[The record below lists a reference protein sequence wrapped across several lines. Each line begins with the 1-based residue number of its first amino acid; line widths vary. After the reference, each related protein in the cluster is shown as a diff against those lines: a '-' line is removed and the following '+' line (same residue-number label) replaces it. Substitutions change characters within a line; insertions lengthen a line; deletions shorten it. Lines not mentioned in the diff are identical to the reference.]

1 MPSFDYLG
9 VPVAEADGADDVD
22 PSTHPPSSPSPTS
35 PPPFSPHPP
44 SSLPPH
50 HSPSTTPIE
59 LPALS
64 HPKPPTPLKHTFS
77 ITGMTCA
84 SCSSTIEGALSATP
98 GVLSGRVS
106 LMTERAEVVFLPPLT
121 PESIVELI
129 GDVGFDASIVQSEQR
144 GTVRLRLVEELDQYS
159 VEGVEALLL
168 AMEAVIDVRV
178 HRASTPLERDEVELT
193 VDLERCG
200 IREVVQ
206 RLKAEG
212 IHCESVRRSGDL
224 GERKREMEERKRS
237 ELSKWRQLL
246 LVSLVFTVP
255 VALIVWICPFFTS
268 LDPLLNHYL
277 HKAFSFKDA
286 LLWLLVTPVQFGVGA
301 RFYKHGY
308 AALRH
313 GGANMDVLIA
323 VGSSAAYLYSVM
335 IVVLCAQNEHFEGM
349 VFFEVSAMLIS
360 IVVAGKYV
368 ENVAKG
374 KTSEALSVLLAL
386 QPQHATLL
394 KGGDADDV
402 EQIDVS
408 MVQLGDVLR
417 VNRGEKIPVDGIL
430 LTGSTC
436 VDEAMLTGESLPVVK
451 KPGSVV
457 IGATINLDSLIT
469 LRATG
474 VGADTVLYK
483 IVALVNDAQTSKAP
497 IQAYAD
503 RIARYFVPAVC
514 VLSLCTFLVWYALL
528 TLYLPEGFLPDG
540 TTPFLQSFLFAISV
554 LLISCPCALG
564 LATPTAVMV
573 GTGVGAM
580 HGVLFKGGEPLEV
593 TGQVAAVLFDKTG
606 TLTQGKAQ
614 VEGDSCVLVDIG
626 RSEED
631 VWVLIGSVEALSEHL
646 LGKAITDYAR
656 SREAAKLHVD
666 DFTAESGAGVK
677 GRVKGDVVC
686 IGNTRWLKRNGVEV
700 GADVL
705 ERMAVIQRQGKIA
718 VVVAIN
724 GHLAAIVAIT
734 DAIKPEAPAVVKALN
749 SRGVQVYMVTGD
761 NINSALAIGRAIGI
775 DPACVIAQVTPGEK
789 AEVVERVQR
798 TLHRPVAFVGD
809 GINDSPALARA
820 DVGVAIGSGTDIAVE
835 TASVVLMRNDL
846 SDVVTCI
853 DLSRAV
859 MHRILLNFYWACLY
873 NFLAIPL
880 AAGVLYPWMR
890 MTMPPMVAAMAM
902 GASSVS
908 VIVSSLML
916 KRWRKAEVLGEE
928 EGRGGKGG
936 VRRKGM
942 EVMRRV
948 IDKVRG
954 KSGEGRY
961 AQLAVSEE
969 EVRDAP
975 AEVETG
981 AAVGDGGKE
990 TRREEVAAVVEGSGE
1005 GGEGV
1010 FVIED

>member
-1 MPSFDYLG
+1 MPSSDYVGLA
-9 VPVAEADGADDVD
+9 VAEPDGTDGVD
-22 PSTHPPSSPSPTS
+22 LSSNPLSPTS
-35 PPPFSPHPP
+35 PFSPPRTSSSHLVPHPP
-44 SSLPPH
+44 STS
-50 HSPSTTPIE
+50 IE
-59 LPALS
+59 LSSFP
-64 HPKPPTPLKHTFS
+64 HPKVPPPLKHTFS
-77 ITGMTCA
+77 ISGMTCA
-84 SCSSTIEGALSATP
+84 ACSSTIENALTATP
-98 GVLSGRVS
+98 GVQSARVS
-106 LMTERAEVVFLPPLT
+106 LMTERCEVVFSPPLT
-121 PESIVELI
+121 PEAVVELI
-129 GDVGFDASIVQSEQR
+129 GDVGFDASIVQAEQR
-144 GTVRLRLVEELDQYS
+144 GTVRLRLVEELDQYA

-168 AMEAVIDVRV
+168 SMEAVIEVRV
-178 HRASTPLERDEVELT
+178 HPPSSPLEREEVELT

-200 IREVVQ
+200 IREIVQ

-212 IHCESVRRSGDL
+212 IHCESVRRAGDL
-224 GERKREMEERKRS
+224 GERKREMEERKRM
-237 ELSKWRQLL
+237 ELERWRRLL
-246 LVSLVFTVP
+246 LVSLLFTVP
-255 VALIVWICPFFTS
+255 VAAIVWICPIFPARFPF
-268 LDPLLNHYL
+268 LQLHL

-286 LLWLLVTPVQFGVGA
+286 LLWLLVTPVQFGVGS
-301 RFYKHGY
+301 RFYKHGW

-386 QPQHATLL
+386 QPQRATLC

-402 EQIDVS
+402 EEIDVA

-457 IGATINLDSLIT
+457 IGATLNLDALIT
-469 LRATG
+469 VRATG
-474 VGADTVLYK
+474 VGSDTVLYK

-514 VLSLCTFLVWYALL
+514 ALSLVTFVAWYAIL
-528 TLYLPEGFLPDG
+528 TLAVGDDFLPPG
-540 TTPFLQSFLFAISV
+540 TTPFLQSFLFAIAV

-614 VEGDSCVLVDIG
+614 VEADSCVLVDCG

-631 VWVLIGSVEALSEHL
+631 VWALVGSVEALSEHL

-656 SREAAKLHVD
+656 SRDAVRMHVD
-666 DFTAESGAGVK
+666 DFVAESGAGVK

-700 GADVL
+700 SDDVL
-705 ERMAVIQRQGKIA
+705 QRMTAVQRQGKIA

-724 GHLAAIVAIT
+724 TQLVAIVAIT
-734 DAIKPEAPAVVKALN
+734 DAIKPEAPAVVRALKA
-749 SRGVQVYMVTGD
+749 RGVQVYMVTGD
-761 NINSALAIGRAIGI
+761 NTNSAAAIGHAVGI
-775 DPACVIAQVTPGEK
+775 DPAHIVAQVTPGEK
-789 AEVVERVQR
+789 ADVVRRVQAE
-798 TLHRPVAFVGD
+798 LGGRPVCFVGD
-809 GINDSPALARA
+809 GVNDTPSLACA
-820 DVGVAIGSGTDIAVE
+820 DVGIAIGSGTDIAVE
-835 TASVVLMRNDL
+835 TASVVLMRSDL
-846 SDVVTCI
+846 TDVVTCI

-859 MHRILLNFYWACLY
+859 MQRILMNFYWACAY

-880 AAGVLYPWMR
+880 AAGVLYPVMR

-916 KRWRKAEVLGEE
+916 KRWKKADVIGEE
-928 EGRGGKGG
+928 EGKGKEGKGG
-936 VRRKGM
+936 MRGKGM

-948 IDKVRG
+948 IDKVTG
-954 KSGEGRY
+954 KAGEGSY
-961 AQLAVSEE
+961 AKLAVSEE
-969 EVRDAP
+969 DMEAHAD
-975 AEVETG
+975 VETG
-981 AAVGDGGKE
+981 AAGVGRDHKPQ
-990 TRREEVAAVVEGSGE
+990 REAVAAVVESRSE
-1005 GGEGV
+1005 GGDGV